1 MKKYIAFNPTVFM
14 FCAFVLRTSNVLND
28 KYLNIYRCIL
38 DIKLGGSFYFF
49 IHRFDVPF
57 LQFSLSDSFSLFD
70 G

>member
-1 MKKYIAFNPTVFM
+1 MNPTLLMLFAIAL
-14 FCAFVLRTSNVLND
+14 CTSNVLND
-28 KYLNIYRCIL
+28 KYLNIYRCIF